1 MNELTQTKINYFN
14 CFKALTLNKKPLLNS
29 KQNKDLI
36 AINNS
41 KTVHK
46 MILSQIK

>member
-1 MNELTQTKINYFN
+1 MKNETFKQIFFN
-14 CFKALTLNKKPLLNS
+14 QIKAITLNKKSLLNIEQ
-29 KQNKDLI
+29 KKDLI